1 MNPSIHVTEAS
12 VTYRIRH
19 GASTSL
25 KGTLINAVKRR
36 SHDVDV
42 KALRNVS
49 LSVYPGEVLAVIGGN
64 GAGKSTL
71 LKLIARVLP
80 PTTGRV
86 IVNGSVAPMIELG
99 AGFNSELT
107 GRENIMLYGTLLG
120 RSSKALKTRC
130 DEIAEWA
137 GLTDFIDLPV
147 RTYSSGMVA
156 RLAFSIAT
164 EEKSDVIL
172 IDEVLSV
179 GDADFQLRSKE
190 RMDKLITS
198 GSAVVLVTHSL
209 ETVKELATKAMWL
222 NRGEV
227 LIAGD
232 SKTVIDEY
240 MRSQH

>member
-1 MNPSIHVTEAS
+1 
-12 VTYRIRH
+12 
-19 GASTSL
+19 
-25 KGTLINAVKRR
+25 
-36 SHDVDV
+36 
-42 KALRNVS
+42 
-49 LSVYPGEVLAVIGGN
+49 
-64 GAGKSTL
+64 
-71 LKLIARVLP
+71 
-80 PTTGRV
+80 
-86 IVNGSVAPMIELG
+86 
-99 AGFNSELT
+99 
-107 GRENIMLYGTLLG
+107 MLYGTLLG

-240 MRSQH
+240 LRQQL